1 MATTDMATTELKVL
15 SCQSLRTKN
24 PYGTTP
30 QDAESW
36 HAGIA
41 AASSY
46 WCLQTMT
53 VSGPDEHYVHL
64 ARCVSGRACY
74 QAPEE

>member
-1 MATTDMATTELKVL
+1 MNTNQTNPKP
-15 SCQSLRTKN
+15 CQCLRTKN

-36 HAGIA
+36 LPGVHT
-41 AASSY
+41 ASSY
-46 WCLQTMT
+46 WCLHTM
-53 VSGPDEHYVHL
+53 SFAGPDDNYAHL
-64 ARCVSGRACY
+64 ARCVPGRKCY

>member
-1 MATTDMATTELKVL
+1 MSTTQVNPKP
-15 SCQSLRTKN
+15 CQCLRTKN

-36 HAGIA
+36 LPGVP

-46 WCLQTMT
+46 WCLQTM
-53 VSGPDEHYVHL
+53 SSAGPDDNYVQL
-64 ARCVSGRACY
+64 ARCVPGRSCY

>member
-1 MATTDMATTELKVL
+1 MSTTNVQTQP
-15 SCQSLRTKN
+15 CQCLRTKN

-36 HAGIA
+36 LPGVDTS
-41 AASSY
+41 SSY
-46 WCLQTMT
+46 WCLRTM
-53 VSGPDEHYVHL
+53 SSAGPDDNYVHL
-64 ARCVSGRACY
+64 ARCVPGRGCY